1 VLVQGVIDGLRRFGE
16 VNIEFLAGTPEDVK
30 FKLPAEVADV

>member
-1 VLVQGVIDGLRRFGE
+1 VQGVIEGLKQFGT
-16 VNIEFLAGTPEDVK
+16 VQIEMLAGTPEDVK